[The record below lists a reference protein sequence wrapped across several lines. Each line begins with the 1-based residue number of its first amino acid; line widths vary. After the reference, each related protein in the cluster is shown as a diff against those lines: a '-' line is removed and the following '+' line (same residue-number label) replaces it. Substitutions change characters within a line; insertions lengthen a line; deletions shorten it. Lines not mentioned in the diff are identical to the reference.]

1 MEGDKSNSTSDTV
14 DKRLAELTRGA
25 MVEAAGE
32 EAAGEEVSGDG
43 ASGNSAQEISGM
55 SDLLVRF
62 ISAVAMMGV
71 SIIALYFGS
80 WVWIGFVV
88 LLAGLV
94 LWEWNLMVSKF
105 GVSALSQVAWQ
116 FVGALY
122 VGAAALAMI
131 QVRLNYEMWPVLL
144 AFLAPVIAVDVGA
157 YFTGRTFGGPRIAP
171 SISPSKTW
179 SGLAGGAVVA
189 GIVCIAC
196 EIADIGPGAFV
207 TGYSAA
213 SIGSAFVTGVIV
225 GAIAQ
230 TGDFF
235 ESWMKR
241 RADVKDSSNL
251 IPGHGGIFDR
261 LDGFLAV
268 FFVLFLIAVVPA
280 YIGLA

>member
-1 MEGDKSNSTSDTV
+1 MADDKEEAVNQ
-14 DKRLAELTRGA
+14 RLRELTQSA
-25 MVEAAGE
+25 ME
-32 EAAGEEVSGDG
+32 EASGKTPAE
-43 ASGNSAQEISGM
+43 ASGMN
-55 SDLLVRF
+55 DLLVRF
-62 ISAVAMMGV
+62 ISAVAMLGV
-71 SIIALYFGS
+71 SIMALYFGS
-80 WVWIGFVV
+80 WFWIFFVV

-94 LWEWNLMVSKF
+94 LWEWNLMVSRF

-122 VGAAALAMI
+122 VGAASLAMI

-179 SGLAGGAVVA
+179 SGLIGGAVVA
-189 GIVCIAC
+189 GIVCIVA
-196 EIADIGPGAFV
+196 EIFDVGPGAFTAGYTLGGLGGAFA
-207 TGYSAA
+207 TGLL
-213 SIGSAFVTGVIV
+213 VGVI
-225 GAIAQ
+225 AQ
-230 TGDFF
+230 GGDFF

-251 IPGHGGIFDR
+251 IPGHGGVFDR

-268 FFVLFLIAVVPA
+268 FFVMFLIAVVPA
-280 YIGLA
+280 YVGIA

>member
-1 MEGDKSNSTSDTV
+1 MEGDKSNSKSGAV
-14 DKRLAELTRGA
+14 NKRLDALTRGA
-25 MVEAAGE
+25 MDEAAGKP
-32 EAAGEEVSGDG
+32 
-43 ASGNSAQEISGM
+43 AQDASGM

-62 ISAVAMMGV
+62 VSAVAMLGV

-131 QVRLNYEMWPVLL
+131 QVRLSDEMWTVLI
-144 AFLAPVIAVDVGA
+144 AFIAPVIAVDVGA
-157 YFTGRTFGGPRIAP
+157 YFAGRTIGGPKIAP

-179 SGLAGGAVVA
+179 AGLLGGGMAAGF
-189 GIVCIAC
+189 VCIIA
-196 EIADIGPGAFV
+196 EIFDLVPGDFAPGYSMASIAGAF
-207 TGYSAA
+207 GA
-213 SIGSAFVTGVIV
+213 GMVIAV
-225 GAIAQ
+225 IAQ